1 MEVFTRF
8 SPQSFIGRNT
18 QRRIYFVVKKWA
30 EMTSQSHFSHMQLL
44 EFLANL
50 DMKISRVI
58 RFTLY
63 DLFLS
68 VEIKLELNFRAESI

>member
-1 MEVFTRF
+1 
-8 SPQSFIGRNT
+8 
-18 QRRIYFVVKKWA
+18 
-30 EMTSQSHFSHMQLL
+30 MTFQSHFSHMQLL

-50 DMKISRVI
+50 DIKISRVI

-68 VEIKLELNFRAESI
+68 VEIKFKLNFGAEST